1 LKRRF
6 AERAGFVGVVFDK
19 NSMNIS
25 TCFCATTGKVSYLA
39 IKVSLLMR
47 LQVTS
52 EEPLAQSGNRH
63 GSILRRKGV
72 SPIRNFRFFPSPP
85 RTAAS
90 CAKRISG
97 STEIQLSNVNLA
109 RKPILNR

>member
-1 LKRRF
+1 VNWSFKSANPPAQSNLKRRF
-6 AERAGFVGVVFDK
+6 AERVDFVGVVFDK

-25 TCFCATTGKVSYLA
+25 TCFCATAGNVSYLA

-63 GSILRRKGV
+63 SSILRR
-72 SPIRNFRFFPSPP
+72 RNPP
-85 RTAAS
+85 VPGQKMADALVLWP
-90 CAKRISG
+90 AKRASLG
-97 STEIQLSNVNLA
+97 GF
-109 RKPILNR
+109 